1 MEPEIDSDTEAV
13 WQDMF
18 DLVSK
23 RHLPGSVMAMLRSCV
38 PVSLD
43 PGVLHVETHSRTVKN
58 RLSKNLDVIN
68 ECLTE
73 AAFEPTTLDI
83 SFVQDPDAAPLT
95 TSSAVTPEEAR
106 RWMAPAP
113 QAAVPAPLPVPT
125 PQPRAP
131 RD

>member
-13 WQDMF
+13 RQDMF

-73 AAFEPTTLDI
+73 GSL
-83 SFVQDPDAAPLT
+83 
-95 TSSAVTPEEAR
+95 
-106 RWMAPAP
+106 
-113 QAAVPAPLPVPT
+113 
-125 PQPRAP
+125 RANHT
-131 RD
+131 RHLLCAGS